1 MRAPPLHSLDARD
14 WWLLLSTSALIPA
27 YWVAVRSGLYKPRS
41 WPLRAAEAPAP
52 ELPLEAV
59 RRIGALV
66 NAASRYS
73 PFPSTCLTRSLVL
86 ISQLRR
92 RNVACSLRIG
102 VCLLDGKLKAHA
114 WVEHQGVPVND
125 SPDVDSQFAPIDAH
139 LGYSSLVRP

>member
-1 MRAPPLHSLDARD
+1 MRAARTSSLDARD
-14 WWLLLSTSALIPA
+14 WWLLVSTSALIPA
-27 YWVAVRSGLYKPRS
+27 YWVAVRSGLYKPGS
-41 WPLRAAEAPAP
+41 WPLRAVDGPAP
-52 ELPLEAV
+52 ELPLESV

-66 NAASRYS
+66 NAAARYS
-73 PFPSTCLTRSLVL
+73 PFPCTCLTRSLVL

-92 RNVACSLRIG
+92 RNVAGSLRIG

>member
-1 MRAPPLHSLDARD
+1 MSAARISSLDARD
-14 WWLLLSTSALIPA
+14 WWLLLSTWALIPV
-27 YWVAVRSGLYKPRS
+27 YWVAVRSGLYKPGS
-41 WPLRAAEAPAP
+41 WPLLAVEASAP
-52 ELPLEAV
+52 ELPLESV

-66 NAASRYS
+66 NAAARYS

-92 RNVACSLRIG
+92 RNVAGSLRIG
-102 VCLLDGKLKAHA
+102 VCLLDGKLKAHP